1 LIEEGRFL
9 PYKDPEKRRIFQRD
23 YQRRRRAK
31 AGLTNPCQTL
41 TTKAYVCLKVPQLR
55 LPGIAFKFG
64 FFVTD
69 QPDEQAMIEQDPL
82 YGKDIFSW
90 KLDT

>member
-1 LIEEGRFL
+1 M
-9 PYKDPEKRRIFQRD
+9 PYKDPEKRRIFQRE

-31 AGLTNPCQTL
+31 EGLTNPCRPIMS
-41 TTKAYVCLKVPQLR
+41 KAYVCFKVPQLR

-69 QPDEQAMIEQDPL
+69 QPDVQAIIEGDPL

-90 KLDT
+90 LLEP

>member
-1 LIEEGRFL
+1 M
-9 PYKDPEKRRIFQRD
+9 PYKDPEKRRIFQRE

-31 AGLTNPCQTL
+31 VGLTNPCRPIL
-41 TTKAYVCLKVPQLR
+41 RKAYVCFKAPQLR

-64 FFVTD
+64 FYVTD

-82 YGKDIFSW
+82 YGKDIFCW

>member
-1 LIEEGRFL
+1 M
-9 PYKDPEKRRIFQRD
+9 PYKDPEKRRIFQRE

-31 AGLTNPCQTL
+31 AKLTNHCGPVMS
-41 TTKAYVCLKVPQLR
+41 KAYICFKAPQLR

-64 FFVTD
+64 FYVTD
-69 QPDEQAMIEQDPL
+69 QPDDQAMIERDPM

-90 KLDT
+90 ILEP